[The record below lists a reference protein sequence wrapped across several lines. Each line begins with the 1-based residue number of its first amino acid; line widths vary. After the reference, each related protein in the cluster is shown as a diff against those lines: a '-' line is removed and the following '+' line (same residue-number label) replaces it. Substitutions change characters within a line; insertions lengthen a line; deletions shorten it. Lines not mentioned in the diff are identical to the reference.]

1 MKVPPN
7 RESPSGAEPAGKGS
21 SPGDVAGIEPP
32 AAKAPA
38 AGHTGRRDVVVCSLE
53 AWDQV
58 WRRNQFLV
66 RELLARDPALRV
78 LFVEPAVDVLHG
90 PSRRGHLSGR
100 GLHRVP
106 GYDRLWRLRPLKV
119 VPRVAGPLA
128 DRLLVRTIQRA
139 AARLGFNN
147 PVAWIND
154 ATYATLLDS
163 VPWPAVYDITDDW
176 LLASLTPRQRARL
189 RARDRRLLDEAA
201 AVVVCS
207 PALAASRRATAGLVV
222 IGNGVDAEHFRT
234 PRPRPPDLPAEP
246 TAVYAGTLHEDRLD
260 VGLCL
265 ELAAELPWLQLC
277 LLGPNALT
285 ASSVA
290 MLSARPNIHLLGP
303 RPYSDVPAYLQHAG
317 VIVVPHVVS
326 PFTDSLDP
334 IKAYEC
340 LAVDRPTVATP
351 VAGFR
356 ELAGDVDVAERD
368 LFPVAVRAAL
378 ERGERGQARRAPPT
392 WSQQAEQFDAVLQG
406 AAGGGRRP
414 LRAEP
419 AHASA
424 DYGRPLRVAYVDHC
438 ARLSGAQ
445 LALLRLVGALDQVE
459 SHVVLAEE
467 GPLTTDLAAAGAK
480 VTVLPMKEG
489 TRGLK
494 KGDVGGGWGTAGAVL
509 ATVRYGIGLA
519 RHLQSVDADLVHT
532 NSLKAAV
539 YGGMAGRL
547 AGVPVVWHLR
557 DRVADDYLPRPAV
570 AGIRLL
576 SRCLPHAIIANSAAT
591 AATVSGDPNRRR
603 VPVTVV
609 YDPVPPGATRRTP
622 PEPLCVGIV
631 GRIAPWKGQD
641 LFLRAF
647 AAAFPSGTEQAVVV
661 GAPLFGEDDFDADL
675 RALVGDLGLAGRVEF
690 RGFRK
695 DVAGEMARLHV
706 LVHASVIPEPF
717 GLVVVEAMAAG
728 LAVVA
733 AGAGGPAEVLTPE
746 VDGLLYPMGDR
757 DALTA
762 ALVRLGEDPALRG
775 RLGRAAAERAA
786 EFAPALIAGHVVDVY
801 RSVIERDRRRTGA

>member
-1 MKVPPN
+1 M
-7 RESPSGAEPAGKGS
+7 
-21 SPGDVAGIEPP
+21 
-32 AAKAPA
+32 
-38 AGHTGRRDVVVCSLE
+38 CSLE

-66 RELLARDPALRV
+66 RELLARDPALRI

-90 PSRRGHLSGR
+90 PSRRGHLAGT

-106 GYDRLWRLRPLKV
+106 GHDRLWRLRPVKV

-139 AARLGFNN
+139 AARLGFVH

-189 RARDRRLLDEAA
+189 RACDRRLLDDAA

-222 IGNGVDAEHFRT
+222 IPNGVDAEHFRA

-290 MLSARPNIHLLGP
+290 LLSARPNIHLLGA
-303 RPYSDVPAYLQHAG
+303 RPYDDVPAYLQHAG

-368 LFPVAVRAAL
+368 VFPAAVRTAL
-378 ERGERGQARRAPPT
+378 EGGARRQARRAPPT
-392 WSQQAEQFDAVLQG
+392 WSERAEQFDAVLQG
-406 AAGGGRRP
+406 AAGGGRGLLRKQLVRP
-414 LRAEP
+414 A
-419 AHASA
+419 ADHA
-424 DYGRPLRVAYVDHC
+424 RPLRVAYVDHC
-438 ARLSGAQ
+438 ARPSGAQ
-445 LALLRLVGALDQVE
+445 LALLRLVSALDQVE

-467 GPLTTDLAAAGAK
+467 GPLAADLAAAGAE
-480 VTVLPMKEG
+480 VTVLPMHERA
-489 TRGLK
+489 RGLK
-494 KGDVGGGWGTAGAVL
+494 KGDVRGGWGAAGAAL
-509 ATVRYGIGLA
+509 ATARYGLRLA
-519 RHLQSVDADLVHT
+519 RHLRSVDAELVHT

-609 YDPVPPGATRRTP
+609 YDPVPAGVTRRAP

-631 GRIAPWKGQD
+631 GRVAPWKGQD
-641 LFLRAF
+641 LFLEAF
-647 AAAFPSGTEQAVVV
+647 AAAFPSGPQRAVVV
-661 GAPLFGEDDFDADL
+661 GAPLFGEDDFDAHL
-675 RALVGDLGLAGRVEF
+675 RALAGDLGLAGRVDF

-695 DVAGEMARLHV
+695 DVAAEMARLHV

-717 GLVVVEAMAAG
+717 GLVVVEAMASG

-733 AGAGGPAEVLTPE
+733 AGAGGPAEVVTPE
-746 VDGLLYPMGDR
+746 VDGILYPIGDLG
-757 DALTA
+757 ALTA
-762 ALVRLGEDPALRG
+762 ALVRVGEDSALRE
-775 RLGRAAAERAA
+775 RLGRAAVQRAA
-786 EFAPALIAGHVVDVY
+786 EFAPALIAGNVMDVY
-801 RSVIERDRRRTGA
+801 RGVLEHDRRPTGA

>member
-1 MKVPPN
+1 M
-7 RESPSGAEPAGKGS
+7 
-21 SPGDVAGIEPP
+21 
-32 AAKAPA
+32 
-38 AGHTGRRDVVVCSLE
+38 CSLE

-90 PSRRGHLSGR
+90 PSRRGHLSGT

-106 GYDRLWRLRPLKV
+106 GHDRLWRLRPVKV

-139 AARLGFNN
+139 AARLGFVH

-163 VPWPAVYDITDDW
+163 VSWPAVYDVTDDW

-189 RARDRRLLDEAA
+189 RACDRRLLDDAA

-207 PALAASRRATAGLVV
+207 PALAASRRDTAQLVV
-222 IGNGVDAEHFRT
+222 IPNGVDIEHFRA
-234 PRPRPPDLPAEP
+234 PRPRPADLPAEP

-265 ELAAELPWLQLC
+265 DVAAELPWLQLC

-285 ASSVA
+285 ASSIA
-290 MLSARPNIHLLGP
+290 LLSARPNIHVLGA
-303 RPYSDVPAYLQHAG
+303 RPYGDVPAYLQHAG

-356 ELAGDVDVAERD
+356 ELTGDVDVAEREV
-368 LFPVAVRAAL
+368 FPAAVRTAFEEGA
-378 ERGERGQARRAPPT
+378 RRQARRAPPT
-392 WSQQAEQFDAVLQG
+392 WSQRAEQFDAVLQG
-406 AAGGGRRP
+406 AASGGRGP
-414 LRAEP
+414 LRKEA
-419 AHASA
+419 AHA
-424 DYGRPLRVAYVDHC
+424 RPLRVAYVDHC
-438 ARLSGAQ
+438 AKLSGAQ
-445 LALLRLVGALDQVE
+445 LALLRLVSALDHVE

-467 GPLTTDLAAAGAK
+467 GPLTADLAAAGAE
-480 VTVLPMKEG
+480 VTVLPMHERA
-489 TRGLK
+489 RGLK
-494 KGDVGGGWGTAGAVL
+494 KGDVRGGSAAAGAAL
-509 ATVRYGIGLA
+509 ATARYGFGLA
-519 RHLQSVDADLVHT
+519 RHLRSVDADLVHT

-570 AGIRLL
+570 AVIRLL

-591 AATVSGDPNRRR
+591 AATVSGDRNRRR

-609 YDPVPPGATRRTP
+609 YDPVPAGVTRRAP

-647 AAAFPSGTEQAVVV
+647 AAAFPSGPEQAVVV
-661 GAPLFGEDDFDADL
+661 GAPLFGEHDFDAHL
-675 RALVGDLGLAGRVEF
+675 RTLAGELGLAGRVDF

-717 GLVVVEAMAAG
+717 GLVVVEAMASA

-733 AGAGGPAEVLTPE
+733 AGAGGPAEVVTPE
-746 VDGLLYPMGDR
+746 VDGILYPVGDL

-762 ALVRLGEDPALRG
+762 ALVRVGEDSALRE
-775 RLGRAAAERAA
+775 RLGRAAVQRAA
-786 EFAPALIAGHVVDVY
+786 EFAPALIAGHVMDVY
-801 RSVIERDRRRTGA
+801 RGVLERNRRRIGA